1 MFKRKKT
8 AGQANS
14 SAAEAA
20 SIFVLTAKKY
30 IGYQAG
36 LLQRNAFGE
45 RVGYDSQPWSGAFVD
60 VVARESGLHLP
71 SFAYTPAG
79 IAEAVRN
86 GLVVR
91 RPAPGDIAIYNFAT
105 DSAAQ
110 GATASAFSMPHCGIV
125 TDVRELST
133 NGTFQ
138 VVEGNTRS
146 GHPRYEAQQRDGV
159 YLRVRRL
166 PDVMMF
172 IRPKEFQASGFFRPV
187 ELLLKLFK
195 MVKASQ
201 LELEEIQAAASDEKL
216 VQLQY
221 LQPGKRNKQ
230 IEVVQLALSMH
241 VDIEGAARGYWDG
254 ATRAAF
260 ARYQRNIG
268 RVGEDATGEPDFHTL
283 QRLAQETGLFKI

>member
-8 AGQANS
+8 AGPDD
-14 SAAEAA
+14 AA

-36 LLQRNAFGE
+36 LMQRNAFGE
-45 RVGYDSQPWSGAFVD
+45 RVGYDSGPWSGAFID
-60 VVARESGLHLP
+60 VVSRESGLHLP
-71 SFAYTPAG
+71 SFVYTPTAC
-79 IAEAVRN
+79 AEAIRN
-86 GLVVR
+86 GLVVG
-91 RPAPGDIAIYNFAT
+91 RPAPGDIVVYNFAT

-110 GATASAFSMPHCGIV
+110 GVTASAFNMPHAGIV

-146 GHPRYEAQQRDGV
+146 GHPKYEAQQRDGV
-159 YLRVRRL
+159 YLRVRRMS
-166 PDVMMF
+166 DVMMV
-172 IRPKEFQASGFFRPV
+172 IRPKEFQGGSFRPV

-195 MVKASQ
+195 MVKAEK
-201 LELEEIQAAASDEKL
+201 LELQEIQAAASDEKL

-241 VDIEGAARGYWDG
+241 VDIAGAARGYWDG

-283 QRLAQETGLFKI
+283 SRLAQETGLFKI

>member
-8 AGQANS
+8 AGQVTS

-45 RVGYDSQPWSGAFVD
+45 RVGYDSGPWSGAFVD

-71 SFAYTPAG
+71 SFAYTPAAV
-79 IAEAVRN
+79 AEAVRN
-86 GLVVR
+86 GLVVS
-91 RPAPGDIAIYNFAT
+91 RPAPGDIVVYNFAT

-110 GATASAFSMPHCGIV
+110 GASASAFSMPHCGIV
-125 TDVRELST
+125 TDVRDLST

-138 VVEGNTRS
+138 VVEANTRS
-146 GHPRYEAQQRDGV
+146 GNPKYEAQQRDGV
-159 YLRVRRL
+159 YLRVRRM
-166 PDVMMF
+166 PDAMLFV
-172 IRPKEFQASGFFRPV
+172 RPKEFQAMSFRPV

-195 MVKASQ
+195 MVKATK
-201 LELEEIQAAASDEKL
+201 LELEDIQAAATDEKL
-216 VQLQY
+216 LNLQY
-221 LQPGKRNKQ
+221 LQPGKRSKQ
-230 IEVVQLALSMH
+230 IEIVQLALSMH
-241 VDIEGAARGYWDG
+241 VDIAGAKRGYWDE
-254 ATRAAF
+254 ATRTAF

-268 RVGEDATGEPDFHTL
+268 RVGEDASGMPDFHTL

>member
-8 AGQANS
+8 AGAQ
-14 SAAEAA
+14 AEAA
-20 SIFVLTAKKY
+20 SVFVLTAKKY

-45 RVGYDSQPWSGAFVD
+45 RVGYDSQPWSGAFID

-71 SFAYTPAG
+71 SFVYTPAAA
-79 IAEAVRN
+79 AEAVRN

-110 GATASAFSMPHCGIV
+110 GVTASAFGMPHCGIV

-133 NGTFQ
+133 NGAIQ
-138 VVEGNTRS
+138 VVEANTRS
-146 GHPRYEAQQRDGV
+146 GNPKYEAQQRDGV

-166 PDVMMF
+166 TDVMMF
-172 IRPKEFQASGFFRPV
+172 IRPKEFQGPSPV
-187 ELLLKLFK
+187 QLLLKLFK
-195 MVKASQ
+195 MVKAEK
-201 LELEEIQAAASDEKL
+201 LELDELKEAAANPML

-221 LQPGKRNKQ
+221 LEPGKRNKQ
-230 IEVVQLALSMH
+230 IEIVQLALSLR
-241 VDIEGAARGYWDG
+241 VDLQGARRGYWDEV
-254 ATRAAF
+254 TRSAF

-268 RVGEDATGEPDFHTL
+268 RVGDDASGEPDFHTL
-283 QRLAQETGLFKI
+283 QRLGQETGVFKL

>member
-8 AGQANS
+8 AGAQ
-14 SAAEAA
+14 AEAA

-45 RVGYDSQPWSGAFVD
+45 RVGYDSQPWSGAFID

-71 SFAYTPAG
+71 SFVYTPAA

-86 GLVVR
+86 GLVVS

-110 GATASAFSMPHCGIV
+110 GATASAFSMPHAGIV
-125 TDVRELST
+125 TDVRELRT

-138 VVEGNTRS
+138 VVEANTRS
-146 GHPRYEAQQRDGV
+146 GHPKYEAQQRDGV

-166 PDVMMF
+166 TDVMMF
-172 IRPKEFQASGFFRPV
+172 IRPKEFQGPSPV
-187 ELLLKLFK
+187 QLLLKLFK
-195 MVKASQ
+195 MVKAEK
-201 LELEEIQAAASDEKL
+201 LELDEIQEAATNPML
-216 VQLQY
+216 IQLQY
-221 LQPGKRNKQ
+221 LEPGKRNKH
-230 IEVVQLALSMH
+230 IEIVQLALSLR
-241 VDIEGAARGYWDG
+241 VDLQGARRGYWDE
-254 ATRAAF
+254 ATRTAF

-268 RVGEDATGEPDFHTL
+268 RVGDDASGEPDFHTL
-283 QRLAQETGLFKI
+283 QRLGQETGVFKI

>member
-8 AGQANS
+8 AGS
-14 SAAEAA
+14 SEAA

-30 IGYQAG
+30 IGYQSG
-36 LLQRNAFGE
+36 LMQRTAFGE
-45 RVGYDSQPWSGAFVD
+45 RVGYDSTVWSGAFVD

-71 SFAYTPAG
+71 SFVYTPTAC
-79 IAEAVRN
+79 AEAIRN

-91 RPAPGDIAIYNFAT
+91 RPAPGDIVVYNFAT
-105 DSAAQ
+105 DSSAQ
-110 GATASAFSMPHCGIV
+110 GVTASAFAMPHCGIV

-138 VVEGNTRS
+138 VVEANTRS
-146 GHPRYEAQQRDGV
+146 GHPKYEAQQRDGV
-159 YLRVRRL
+159 YLRVRRMT
-166 PDVMMF
+166 DVMML
-172 IRPKEFQASGFFRPV
+172 IRPKEFQGPGFFRPV

-201 LELEEIQAAASDEKL
+201 LELEEIQAAATDEKL

-230 IEVVQLALSMH
+230 IEVVQLALSMY

-268 RVGEDATGEPDFHTL
+268 RVGEDASGEPDLYTL

>member
-71 SFAYTPAG
+71 SFVYTPSAC
-79 IAEAVRN
+79 AEAIRN

-133 NGTFQ
+133 NGSFQ
-138 VVEGNTRS
+138 VVEANTRS

-159 YLRVRRL
+159 YLRVRRMS
-166 PDVMMF
+166 DVMMF
-172 IRPKEFQASGFFRPV
+172 IRPKEFQAASFRPV

-195 MVKASQ
+195 MVKATRV
-201 LELEEIQAAASDEKL
+201 ELEEIQAAASDEKL